1 MKQQFENFCRAYGL
15 GDIIDEP
22 KKLTGGLMHRMFKVQ
37 TDQGAYCIKVLN
49 PEVMARPTAL
59 GNMIRSEEISFAM
72 KDLVPLAAAK
82 RFNGSAVL
90 KHEQQYYMVF
100 DFIEGASIY
109 APALS
114 AKHCEVI
121 GNLLGII
128 HKADISVLGIEAEG
142 ADAPIFDW
150 TGYAQKA
157 KGLDWADE
165 YEKTLPKL
173 IHWNKQAAEAAQVL
187 AQHQVISHRDLDP
200 KNVMWHNDQPTLIDW
215 EAAGYI
221 NPYQELIELCGYW
234 AADGNGGIDR
244 DKFVA
249 FTKAY
254 SQHVRLS
261 GVNWDPVLAGGMNG
275 MLGWLEYNLKRAMKL
290 INCSDEDQQ
299 LGIAQ
304 VKGTIQELYEYEEKS
319 KIMKEWLEK

>member
-15 GDIIDEP
+15 GNIIDEP
-22 KKLTGGLMHRMFKVQ
+22 KKLTGGFMHRMYKVQ
-37 TDQGAYCIKVLN
+37 TAQGTYCIKVLN

-59 GNMIRSEEISFAM
+59 GNMIRSEQVSKAM
-72 KDLVPLAAAK
+72 KELVPLSAAK
-82 RFNGSAVL
+82 EYNGKVVL
-90 KHEQQYYMVF
+90 EQDGQYYMIF

-114 AKHCEVI
+114 ANHCEAM
-121 GNLLGII
+121 GKLLGII
-128 HKADISVLGIEAEG
+128 HKADICVPGIEAEG

-150 TGYAQKA
+150 EGYAQKA
-157 KGLDWADE
+157 NGLDWAVE
-165 YEKTLPKL
+165 YEKALPNL
-173 IHWNKQAAEAAQVL
+173 IQWNKHAAEAAQIL
-187 AQHQVISHRDLDP
+187 AQHQVISHPDLDP
-200 KNVMWHNDQPTLIDW
+200 KNVMWHNDKPTLIDW

-234 AADGNGGIDR
+234 AADGKGGIDR
-244 DKFVA
+244 EKFDA

-254 SQHVRLS
+254 CQHVNLE
-261 GVNWDPVLAGGMNG
+261 GVDWDPVFAGGMNG

-290 INCSDEDQQ
+290 IDCSDEDQQ

-304 VKGTIQELYEYEEKS
+304 VKGTIQELYEYEEKC
-319 KIMKEWLEK
+319 KLMKEWLV

>member
-1 MKQQFENFCRAYGL
+1 MKQQFEKLCRAYNL
-15 GDIIDEP
+15 GNIIEEP
-22 KKLTGGLMHRMFKVQ
+22 KQLTGGLMHRMFKVQ
-37 TDQGAYCIKVLN
+37 TNQGTYCIKVLN

-59 GNMIRSEEISFAM
+59 DNMIRSEEIAFAM
-72 KDLVPLAAAK
+72 KDLVPLVAAK
-82 RFNGSAVL
+82 RYNGIAVL
-90 KHEQQYYMVF
+90 EHEQQYYMVF

-114 AKHCEVI
+114 AKHCEVM

-128 HKADISVLGIEAEG
+128 HNADVKVPGIEAEG

-150 TGYAQKA
+150 EYYAQKA
-157 KGLDWADE
+157 CGLEWTED
-165 YEKTLPKL
+165 YEKALPKL
-173 IHWNKQAAEAAQVL
+173 TQWNKQAAEAAQTL

-234 AADGNGGIDR
+234 AANGKGGMDR
-244 DKFVA
+244 EKFEA
-249 FTKAY
+249 FTQAY
-254 SQHVRLS
+254 RKHIKLE
-261 GVNWDPVLAGGMNG
+261 GVDWNPVFSGGMNG

-290 INCSDEDQQ
+290 IDCSDEDQQ

-304 VKGTIQELYEYEEKS
+304 VKGTIQELYEYEEKC
-319 KIMKEWLEK
+319 KLMKEWLEK

>member
-1 MKQQFENFCRAYGL
+1 MKQQFENFCRAYAL

-22 KKLTGGLMHRMFKVQ
+22 KKLTGGLMHRIFKVQ
-37 TDQGAYCIKVLN
+37 TDQGTYCIKVLN

-59 GNMIRSEEISFAM
+59 GNMIRSEEIAFAM

-90 KHEQQYYMVF
+90 EHEQQYYMVF

-114 AKHCEVI
+114 AKHCEAI

-128 HKADISVLGIEAEG
+128 HKAAICVPGIKAEG
-142 ADAPIFDW
+142 ADASIFDW
-150 TGYAQKA
+150 AGYGQKA
-157 KGLDWADE
+157 CGQEWENNYKE
-165 YEKTLPKL
+165 VLPKL
-173 IHWNKQAAEAAQVL
+173 IQWNKQAAEAAQIL
-187 AQHQVISHRDLDP
+187 AQYQVISHRDLDP

-234 AADGNGGIDR
+234 AADGKGGMER
-244 DKFVA
+244 EKFEA
-249 FTKAY
+249 FIKAY
-254 SQHVRLS
+254 SQHVKLEGTS
-261 GVNWDPVLAGGMNG
+261 WEPVFDGGMNG

-290 INCSDEDQQ
+290 IDCSDEDQQ

-304 VKGTIQELYEYEEKS
+304 VKGTIQELYEYEEKC
-319 KIMKEWLEK
+319 KLMKEWLIK